1 MRAAALA
8 ALMLGAV
15 APALAQVPAGGLAP
29 PGAAACS
36 GCHLPPGAGVATS
49 IPPVH
54 GRDAGEIA
62 AAMGD
67 YRAGRRPA
75 TVMDRLARGFSDE
88 EIQAIAL
95 WLSAQR

>member
-15 APALAQVPAGGLAP
+15 APALAQAPVAAP

-62 AAMGD
+62 AAMED
-67 YRAGRRPA
+67 YRAGRRSA

>member
-8 ALMLGAV
+8 LAILGCATGTAV
-15 APALAQVPAGGLAP
+15 AQPAPAGAS
-29 PGAAACS
+29 ACS
-36 GCHLPPGAGVATS
+36 GCHAPQGRLPDGA

-54 GRDAGEIA
+54 GRDAAEIV
-62 AAMGD
+62 AAMQEF
-67 YRAGRRPA
+67 RAGTRPA

-88 EIQAIAL
+88 EIRAVAA

>member
-15 APALAQVPAGGLAP
+15 APALAQVSAAP